1 MLNVHL
7 TSQEREKFIK
17 LCQAARASIIA
28 GDEAEACL
36 YFRYAAYIH
45 PFSTTVWLGLAKVVA
60 TEEDRRVA
68 LQNVL
73 AINPQHEEARQ
84 LLAELDQQID

>member
-17 LCQAARASIIA
+17 LCQAARAAILA
-28 GDEAEACL
+28 GDLAEAHL

-45 PFSTTVWLGLAKVVA
+45 PFSTTVWLGLAKVVDSD
-60 TEEDRRVA
+60 EDRRVA

-73 AINPQHEEARQ
+73 AINPHHEEARQ
-84 LLAELDQQID
+84 FLAELDQTSS

>member
-7 TSQEREKFIK
+7 TPQEREKFIK
-17 LCQAARASIIA
+17 LCQAARAAIVEGDLA
-28 GDEAEACL
+28 GAHL

-45 PFSTTVWLGLAKVVA
+45 PFSTTVWMGLAKVV
-60 TEEDRRVA
+60 ESDEDRRVA

-73 AINPQHEEARQ
+73 AINPRHEEARQ
-84 LLAELDQQID
+84 ILAELEHPPH